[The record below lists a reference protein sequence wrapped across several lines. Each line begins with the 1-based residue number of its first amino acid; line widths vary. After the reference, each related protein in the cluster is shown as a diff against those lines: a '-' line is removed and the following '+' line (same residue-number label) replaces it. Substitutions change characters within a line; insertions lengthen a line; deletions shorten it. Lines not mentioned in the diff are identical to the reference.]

1 MTLTL
6 AVLAS
11 ILILLPGFS
20 FLAFWNV
27 KSANSGAGR
36 PELPLA
42 SGTTLLLVVGISL
55 IAHLMGYA
63 LFEFGQYLLVD
74 LTRFATAAVG
84 LPNAFHQYLP
94 NGIHYTFVINPM
106 EAMVRYADSGH
117 LQFSEIFL
125 FSVLVVIESL
135 LVARFV
141 SGDGFDLL
149 FETIDINGQ
158 GWVYQHYVRP
168 SRYGYR
174 PIAYVLTNYTQNGL
188 GLGYIGTIA
197 DIRHSEKG
205 ELLSIS
211 LLDPDRILF
220 ELKPG
225 QAPRWSRDPGGD
237 ARFRSY
243 GREPLGGIVALD
255 AKSVA
260 NLLVRTLDKTIA
272 ASLAREVEALE
283 KKGSAGTEVEATA
296 DRSTSPEPS
305 GAGRAMP

>member
-55 IAHLMGYA
+55 IAHLIGYA
-63 LFEFGQYLLVD
+63 LFGFGQYFLVD
-74 LTRFATAAVG
+74 LTRFVVAAGG
-84 LPNAFHQYLP
+84 LPDAFHQYLP
-94 NGIHYTFVINPM
+94 NGVHYTFVVNPM
-106 EAMVRYADSGH
+106 EAMVRYADGGH
-117 LQFSEIFL
+117 LQFSEILL

-135 LVARFV
+135 LVVRFV

-158 GWVYQHYVRP
+158 GWVFQHYIRP
-168 SRYGYR
+168 SRHGYR
-174 PIAYVLTNYTQNGL
+174 PIAYVLTNYTQNGM

-225 QAPRWSRDPGGD
+225 HAPRWSRDPGGD
-237 ARFRSY
+237 AVFKSY

-260 NLLVRTLDKTIA
+260 NLLVRTLDKD
-272 ASLAREVEALE
+272 LAVTLAEEVDALE
-283 KKGSAGTEVEATA
+283 AVDSAETGEATDAGSADQRFGQTGA
-296 DRSTSPEPS
+296 SSP
-305 GAGRAMP
+305 